1 MDCRTIDREL
11 KIIFLHITYAVLLYN
26 KTLVLDPGDLRTFYY
41 VGKCGGVV
49 AASRALYVT
58 QPAISRR
65 LRSLQEQAGKK
76 LYGKAGR
83 RLVFTEAGRKLYET
97 CRTAF
102 ETLESADAALHDA
115 KPPILGTVR
124 ISALSEVSKNYLLP
138 RICDFRRL
146 HPAVGFDVQYRL
158 SYEMLTYL
166 LKHEVDFA
174 ISNEPYH
181 RPQIE
186 LVPLFSE
193 EIVCVGRKPARRLTW
208 EDATTLPWISYG
220 GEDPIWARFE
230 SGASK
235 QGVVLPHPSLRLAD
249 IESVLMLAASGAGFA
264 LAPSHAVR
272 LRPLPGLVMHQGPFK
287 KLLFKIYL
295 CRLKSLALGVAAQEF
310 WTSLLPKKNLP
321 LGINDVL

>member
-1 MDCRTIDREL
+1 M
-11 KIIFLHITYAVLLYN
+11 
-26 KTLVLDPGDLRTFYY
+26 LDPGDLRTFYY

-58 QPAISRR
+58 QPAVSRR
-65 LRSLQEQAGKK
+65 LRSLQAQAGRK

-102 ETLESADAALHDA
+102 ETLESADAALHNE
-115 KPPILGTVR
+115 KLPLLGTVR

-138 RICDFRRL
+138 RIGDFKRK
-146 HPAVGFDVQYRL
+146 HPAVEFDVQYRL
-158 SYEMLTYL
+158 SYEMLRYL
-166 LKHEVDFA
+166 LRNEVDFA

-186 LVPLFSE
+186 LVPLFHE

-208 EDATTLPWISYG
+208 EDAPNLPWMSYG
-220 GEDPIWARFE
+220 GEDPIWSQFE
-230 SGASK
+230 SAASEK
-235 QGVVLPHPSLRLAD
+235 GIVLPRPSLRLAD

-272 LRPLPGLVMHQGPFK
+272 LRSLPGLVIHQGPFK

-295 CRLKSLALGVAAQEF
+295 CRLKTLALGAAAQEF
-310 WTSLLPKKNLP
+310 WTSLLSKKPDLQI
-321 LGINDVL
+321 L